1 VLVAMCTVYPAV
13 FQTVS
18 ANNSRDADE
27 QKTHAWLA
35 SEAQRSTVRE
45 VIPSEYRKRYQQW
58 KTEYLSTA
66 AGRSQWQLYALNPNF
81 TLTITV
87 SKEEGQG
94 ARVKDFTWNENGHLL
109 AATIVLGNKL
119 DSGYPSSINYPVT
132 CSLAPGNL
140 PPEVKGKILA
150 ATKLAHEFGHLGQVN
165 SISGTVYQM
174 QNVLMT
180 EYLRIFNSNSFDVHD
195 ARLIELAE
203 QMGGTPVSIKQEREH
218 WAEASAITYL
228 TERLPQLS
236 KRSKIPSSIRQ
247 AIDAYYSTYPERFQ
261 TANQN

>member
-1 VLVAMCTVYPAV
+1 LAVVVLLCGVYPTLTNLAAA
-13 FQTVS
+13 S
-18 ANNSRDADE
+18 NAHDSDG
-27 QKTHAWLA
+27 QKATAWLA
-35 SEAQRSTVRE
+35 SEAARSTVRE
-45 VIPSEYRKRYQQW
+45 LISSEYRKRYQKW
-58 KTEYLSTA
+58 KTEYLSTD

-94 ARVKDFTWNENGHLL
+94 ARVKDFRWDEKGRLI

-165 SISGTVYQM
+165 SISGNVYQM

-180 EYLRIFNSNSFDVHD
+180 DYLQIFNANGFNVHD
-195 ARLIELAE
+195 PRLIELAE

-218 WAEASAITYL
+218 WAEVGAITYL
-228 TERLPQLS
+228 IERLPQLS
-236 KRSKIPSSIRQ
+236 KRSKIPLSIKQ
-247 AIDAYYSTYPERFQ
+247 AIDAYYSAYPERFQ
-261 TANQN
+261 TVN